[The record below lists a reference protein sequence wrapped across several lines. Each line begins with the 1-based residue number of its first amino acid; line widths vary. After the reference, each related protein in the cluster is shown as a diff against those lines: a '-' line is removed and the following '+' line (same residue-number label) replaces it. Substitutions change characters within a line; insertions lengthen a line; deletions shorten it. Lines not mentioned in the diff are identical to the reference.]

1 MGLFEGE
8 IAIYDE
14 KTRKGSR
21 RLLKVKRLYN
31 QRYLDSVLP
40 IQKEKIGMPVEVSE
54 AAPQKRIATGF
65 EDLDNLLLGGLP
77 ETYPVILTSPF
88 CDERDL
94 LIKRFLQAGI
104 EEGQT
109 TFYITTEVEGV
120 EALAE
125 ECPSDLYL
133 FICNPRVSLMAKD
146 LPNVFKLKGVEN
158 LTDIGIALVKAFR
171 RLDESASGPRR
182 ACIEIVSDVM
192 LQHQAVQTRR
202 WLGHLI
208 LDLESRGFT
217 TLAVMTPQMH
227 STREVHALLGL
238 FQGEIT
244 IYEKKTGKKPQKF
257 LRIKKMHNQRY
268 LESELLLRKDRLVM

>member
-1 MGLFEGE
+1 
-8 IAIYDE
+8 
-14 KTRKGSR
+14 
-21 RLLKVKRLYN
+21 
-31 QRYLDSVLP
+31 
-40 IQKEKIGMPVEVSE
+40 
-54 AAPQKRIATGF
+54 
-65 EDLDNLLLGGLP
+65 
-77 ETYPVILTSPF
+77 
-88 CDERDL
+88 
-94 LIKRFLQAGI
+94 
-104 EEGQT
+104 
-109 TFYITTEVEGV
+109 
-120 EALAE
+120 
-125 ECPSDLYL
+125 
-133 FICNPRVSLMAKD
+133 MAKD